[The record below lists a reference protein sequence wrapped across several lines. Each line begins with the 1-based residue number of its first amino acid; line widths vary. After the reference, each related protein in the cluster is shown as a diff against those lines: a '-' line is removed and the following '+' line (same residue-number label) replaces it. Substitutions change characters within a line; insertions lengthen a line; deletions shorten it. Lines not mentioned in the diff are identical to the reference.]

1 MTLPHSIIHINE
13 GLRLRFI
20 NISFHYNVQFLNVK
34 SIFYL
39 NVMNREEI
47 IRNVLYL
54 EVASL
59 WRHHHPQ
66 QQHQGWRAANKWS
79 DGNENSLYRNTAFTV
94 VHKYTLHC
102 IYIYIYAGYH
112 YFYCLYRRHVLRY
125 LSRNCHYFI
134 ILNRTS
140 AGSIGDF
147 LIRIIHCGIRSI
159 FTFIR
164 KRKKEKNTNYIDVLS
179 QSIDFTILYMGTR
192 RVC

>member
-1 MTLPHSIIHINE
+1 MNESRVPADWLVRTTYRHNTNSIIMTLPHSIIHINE
-13 GLRLRFI
+13 GLRFI

-79 DGNENSLYRNTAFTV
+79 EGNENSLYRNTVCMRAT
-94 VHKYTLHC
+94 
-102 IYIYIYAGYH
+102 
-112 YFYCLYRRHVLRY
+112 
-125 LSRNCHYFI
+125 
-134 ILNRTS
+134 
-140 AGSIGDF
+140 
-147 LIRIIHCGIRSI
+147 SI
-159 FTFIR
+159 FYVSTGDM
-164 KRKKEKNTNYIDVLS
+164 Y
-179 QSIDFTILYMGTR
+179 
-192 RVC
+192 

>member
-1 MTLPHSIIHINE
+1 MNECRVPADWLVRTTYRHNTNSIIMTLPHSIIHINE

-94 VHKYTLHC
+94 VHKYTIHYTVY
-102 IYIYIYAGYH
+102 IYIYIYMRA
-112 YFYCLYRRHVLRY
+112 
-125 LSRNCHYFI
+125 
-134 ILNRTS
+134 TT
-140 AGSIGDF
+140 
-147 LIRIIHCGIRSI
+147 I
-159 FTFIR
+159 FTVS
-164 KRKKEKNTNYIDVLS
+164 TGDMY
-179 QSIDFTILYMGTR
+179 
-192 RVC
+192 